1 MFSNKIDMKGKE
13 LTTTNFGLWLTIC
26 KVSHDIIL
34 LRQRELAQYDIPE
47 RQLHVLRTIK
57 RIGPN
62 PTLTEVAKQVERQ
75 VHVISKQVKRM
86 EADGLIMRIKNTPKK
101 NTLRLELTEKG
112 LNLIKIADKSKAI
125 DGIFSSLSNENREC
139 LESILGKI
147 LVEVEKY
154 TPG

>member
-1 MFSNKIDMKGKE
+1 MSK
-13 LTTTNFGLWLTIC
+13 TNFALWLLIC

-47 RQLHVLRTIK
+47 RQLHVLRTIQ

-86 EADGLIMRIKNTPKK
+86 EDDGLLNRVKNTPKK
-101 NTLRLELTEKG
+101 NVLRLELTEKG
-112 LNLIKIADKSKAI
+112 LELIKVADKSRSI
-125 DGIFSSLSNENREC
+125 DSIFSSLSDEDRQH
-139 LESILGKI
+139 LELTLDKI
-147 LVEVEKY
+147 LVEVEEY
-154 TPG
+154 NLGQL